1 MPHDYLE
8 MDVAELDRWKQQGKT
23 FTLLDVRQDVELDL
37 AAIPGAVHIPMKEVQ
52 ARIREIPRDR
62 PVVVMCHVGERS
74 ARIARFLVTDGFAEV
89 YNLEGGIDDYALRSR
104 PKRRPLLDK

>member
-1 MPHDYLE
+1 MPHDFLE
-8 MDVAELDRWKQQGKT
+8 MDVAELERWKQQGKEY
-23 FTLLDVRQDVELDL
+23 TLLDVRLASELDL
-37 AAIPGAVHIPMKEVQ
+37 ASVPGALHIPMRDVQ

-89 YNLEGGIDDYALRSR
+89 YNLEGGIDDYALRVDQSVAR
-104 PKRRPLLDK
+104 Y